1 MSGWTAV
8 KGKKE
13 SGTGGAAIAG
23 GNCDGG
29 CGPGGGV
36 NGSSGMSPGV
46 SWSDCD
52 MFPTRRWCWWSTNRV
67 SDDRQCNGLG
77 MHTTIRVPKEYTDPV

>member
-1 MSGWTAV
+1 MLGGTTKVGTTGVSGWTGV
-8 KGKKE
+8 KVKKE

-36 NGSSGMSPGV
+36 NGSLFGMSPGV
-46 SWSDCD
+46 S
-52 MFPTRRWCWWSTNRV
+52 
-67 SDDRQCNGLG
+67 
-77 MHTTIRVPKEYTDPV
+77 